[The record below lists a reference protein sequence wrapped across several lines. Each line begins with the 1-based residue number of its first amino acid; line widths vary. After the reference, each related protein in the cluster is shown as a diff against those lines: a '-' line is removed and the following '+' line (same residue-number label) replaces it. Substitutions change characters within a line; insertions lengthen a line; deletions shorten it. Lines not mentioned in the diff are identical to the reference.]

1 MASLDIRLSQ
11 ILSRHDPPEARA
23 CLRALSAR
31 PALAVEEEKDRRR
44 MASANIRSLLAYDL
58 IAAGLGL
65 KPGAISKNGHIF
77 STSSLQFFGLGPLRS
92 QWQRWQS
99 TICRPRWIHGA
110 ADEFDDR
117 LLVIGQLEGWFQL
130 WDLGRRTRTQRRKE
144 LSM

>member
-77 STSSLQFFGLGPLRS
+77 STSSLQFFGLGALAQPMVDGSR
-92 QWQRWQS
+92 RY
-99 TICRPRWIHGA
+99 
-110 ADEFDDR
+110 
-117 LLVIGQLEGWFQL
+117 V
-130 WDLGRRTRTQRRKE
+130 GRDGFMERQTSLMTVC
-144 LSM
+144 